1 MTETKEIYVTNEGL
15 EQMKQEL
22 EDLIQVKR
30 PEVIKALK
38 EARALGDLSEN
49 AEYDAARQE
58 QAQTEARIKELEAM
72 IEHAVII
79 ENVDTVHKVGSFGN
93 HGGESVCLK
102 FGLNIMHDHL
112 AGIRYI
118 IFQGNTQFSGSCSHE
133 KQTVHPAVCCGIQRE
148 FRWYQRF
155 SHRIHIVG
163 DPGIR
168 TEGFLYCLEYQG
180 FLLIGFLIH
189 ETQHEHVFRFGVLY
203 DGRHQSSHLIKV

>member
-1 MTETKEIYVTNEGL
+1 MTDTKEIYVTTEGL

-79 ENVDTVHKVGSFGN
+79 ENVDTNEVSIGTKVTIEYVGDDDTEEYS
-93 HGGESVCLK
+93 
-102 FGLNIMHDHL
+102 
-112 AGIRYI
+112 
-118 IFQGNTQFSGSCSHE
+118 
-133 KQTVHPAVCCGIQRE
+133 
-148 FRWYQRF
+148 
-155 SHRIHIVG
+155 IVG
-163 DPGIR
+163 VKEADPFNNKISNESPIARAILGKK
-168 TEGFLYCLEYQG
+168 
-180 FLLIGFLIH
+180 IGDIVSVDSPNG
-189 ETQHEHVFRFGVLY
+189 TY
-203 DGRHQSSHLIKV
+203 DVKVVAITA